1 MDTYFFDGGI
11 YWLGLE
17 VIPEF
22 VRAESDYMTLRML
35 SDDMVSS
42 STTSMS
48 LPTPVSTSL
57 GQENIASLSVL
68 TKTKTVYPSSTSV
81 DSSQLPEWHYEES
94 SSPDTK
100 TLSPVA
106 KIGIA
111 IGCGLLGTFLLLLL
125 GLFIYR
131 RRRSSTKYH
140 EPGGDHDTAVED
152 LPAQQGG
159 SDAPEKGDISGKVHI
174 PGNTGAYG
182 NPVAS
187 GSLHE
192 ME

>member
-1 MDTYFFDGGI
+1 MDIYFLDGGV

-17 VIPEF
+17 VLPEF
-22 VRAESDYMTLRML
+22 VRAESDYITLRVL
-35 SDDMVSS
+35 SDDRVSS
-42 STTSMS
+42 STTSPS

-57 GQENIASLSVL
+57 GQENIASVSVL
-68 TKTKTVYPSSTSV
+68 TKTRTVYPSSTSV

-106 KIGIA
+106 KVGIA
-111 IGCGLLGTFLLLLL
+111 IGCGLLGTFLLFLL

-131 RRRSSTKYH
+131 RRRSSMKYR

-152 LPAQQGG
+152 IPEQQAG
-159 SDAPEKGDISGKVHI
+159 SDAPEKGDTSGKVHI
-174 PGNTGAYG
+174 AGNTGAYG
-182 NPVAS
+182 NPVAN
-187 GSLHE
+187 GTLHE

>member
-1 MDTYFFDGGI
+1 MDIYFLDGGV

-17 VIPEF
+17 VLPEF
-22 VRAESDYMTLRML
+22 VRAESDYITLRVL
-35 SDDMVSS
+35 SDDRVSS

-57 GQENIASLSVL
+57 GQENIASVSVL

-81 DSSQLPEWHYEES
+81 DSSQPPEWHYEES

-106 KIGIA
+106 KVGIA
-111 IGCGLLGTFLLLLL
+111 IGAGLLGTFLLLLL

-131 RRRSSTKYH
+131 RRRSSTKYR
-140 EPGGDHDTAVED
+140 EPGGDHYTAVEH
-152 LPAQQGG
+152 LPEQHAR
-159 SDAPEKGDISGKVHI
+159 SDAPEKGETSGKVHI
-174 PGNTGAYG
+174 SGDTGAYG
-182 NPVAS
+182 HPVAN
-187 GSLHE
+187 GTLHE